1 LVNIQCSVLSMIT
14 GLNVV
19 GLFGFG
25 VTCESAHHN
34 NPPKDC
40 LR

>member
-1 LVNIQCSVLSMIT
+1 VLSMIT

-34 NPPKDC
+34 PPKDC